1 MDTTANEKAMR
12 LHDMLKEALT
22 PITEK
27 LEKMEQEIKIL
38 KENQVELKRL
48 LTERPLN
55 NRNTI

>member
-1 MDTTANEKAMR
+1 MDTTTNEKVMR

-22 PITEK
+22 PMTEK

-48 LTERPLN
+48 LTEK
-55 NRNTI
+55 TSK